1 MNIQTAKTLWQANN
15 EFYKANAES
24 FSATRH
30 APWNGWRAFAE
41 MLRESLEAEEELK
54 ERTQSCKS
62 AGVVGEAL
70 ADGAACDAAARR
82 ATGEGDALGDGELG
96 GTNSSA
102 RAPKGEANNDG
113 ARDAAP
119 TLAESKPPS
128 RNMDCAAGL
137 SLFKQLSVVDLACGN
152 MRFEQFLGEA
162 LPAYLMEC
170 HAFDNCSA
178 LALSAAAQGILGV
191 SVMYRSLDAIGVLLD
206 AWAAEAAADFTE
218 NPASNLSLRPTTGE
232 AGFLASPHGR
242 IVAPLAD
249 VLSRRMNI
257 PSCDCAVS
265 FGFMHHVPTQA
276 LRAAVLDALVSQVR
290 PGGLVA
296 VSFWRFMEHEALAAK
311 AYETTAVGLEYL
323 DLKPESLDEGDYL
336 LGWKETEGPYRYCH
350 SFISEEIDCLVSAV
364 AGKAKLVARYMA
376 DGRSEDLNE
385 YVVLQVR

>member
-1 MNIQTAKTLWQANN
+1 MNTQTAKTLWQANN

-30 APWNGWRAFAE
+30 APWNGWRTFAE
-41 MLRESLEAEEELK
+41 MLRESLKLEEELK
-54 ERTQSCKS
+54 ERARSCKS
-62 AGVVGEAL
+62 EGADGGASL
-70 ADGAACDAAARR
+70 DGAAREAVAGNEV
-82 ATGEGDALGDGELG
+82 GEGDGLGIEELH
-96 GTNSSA
+96 GTGSSA
-102 RAPKGEANNDG
+102 HAPKGAATNDG

-128 RNMDCAAGL
+128 HSMDCAAGL
-137 SLFKQLSVVDLACGN
+137 SLFKQLSVADLACGN

-170 HAFDNCSA
+170 HAFDNCNA
-178 LALSAAAQGILGV
+178 LALSAAAQGIPGV

-206 AWAAEAAADFTE
+206 AWAAEAAANFAEDQ
-218 NPASNLSLRPTTGE
+218 ASDLGLRSATGE
-232 AGFLASPHGR
+232 ASFPADLR
-242 IVAPLAD
+242 EQVVAPLAGA
-249 VLSRRMNI
+249 LARRMNV
-257 PSCDCAVS
+257 PGCDCSVS

-311 AYETTAVGLEYL
+311 AHETTAAGLKYL
-323 DLKPESLDEGDYL
+323 GLNPESVDEGDHL

-350 SFISEEIDCLVSAV
+350 SFTSEEIDCLVFAV
-364 AGKAKLVARYMA
+364 AGKAKLVARYKA

>member
-30 APWNGWRAFAE
+30 APWNGWRTFAE
-41 MLRESLEAEEELK
+41 MLRESLEAEEDLK
-54 ERTQSCKS
+54 ERAQSCKS
-62 AGVVGEAL
+62 EGVVGEAL
-70 ADGAACDAAARR
+70 ADGVARDAAARR
-82 ATGEGDALGDGELG
+82 ATGEGDAFGDGELS

-102 RAPKGEANNDG
+102 RAPEGEATNDG

-128 RNMDCAAGL
+128 HSMDCAAGL
-137 SLFKQLSVVDLACGN
+137 SLFKQLSVADLACGN

-162 LPAYLMEC
+162 LPAYLVEC
-170 HAFDNCSA
+170 HAFDNCNA
-178 LALSAAAQGILGV
+178 LALSAAAQGIPGV
-191 SVMYRSLDAIGVLLD
+191 SVMYRSLDAVGVLLD
-206 AWAAEAAADFTE
+206 AWAAEGAVDSAE
-218 NPASNLSLRPTTGE
+218 NPASDPGLRPSANKARFPADLCG
-232 AGFLASPHGR
+232 H

-249 VLSRRMNI
+249 ALVRRMNV
-257 PSCDCAVS
+257 PGCDCAVS

-290 PGGLVA
+290 PDGLVA

-311 AYETTAVGLEYL
+311 AHETTAAGLEYL
-323 DLKPESLDEGDYL
+323 GLKPEGVDKGDHL

-350 SFISEEIDCLVSAV
+350 SFTSEEIDCLVAAV
-364 AGKAKLVARYMA
+364 AGKAKPVARYMA